1 MNIHSTNFIIETC
14 ILLLNMSTSM
24 RPQKIIGIVFKNL
37 YSMNHIPNIY
47 VFIFILGGTSSKER
61 LERLLGVFE
70 GHHLAVLSL

>member
-1 MNIHSTNFIIETC
+1 
-14 ILLLNMSTSM
+14 M

-37 YSMNHIPNIY
+37 YSMNHIPNTY